1 MHRFSFVSF
10 VLTLALVATVS
21 VAADNWPQWRGPNGQ
36 GISTEKQ
43 LPTEWGPDTGIA
55 WKLPLDSGHSSPI
68 VWGDRAFVTSVIEGE
83 AIPGQKAATHMLGGK
98 EWVHPDSVAADRK
111 HTFKV
116 IGIDT
121 KTGKVAWEQTAYEG
135 PVYDARHRQSSFAA
149 PTMIT
154 DGKLVFAYF
163 GAEGLYAYD
172 VTGKP
177 AWKVVEKFKTLGLGA
192 GTSPVLHGD
201 LVIIQR
207 DEDNGDES
215 VVVAYDRTTGKEAW
229 KVKRPIQAS
238 WSTPVLV
245 SAPSTGSGQ
254 AGRRTELVTNGNEYV
269 IAYDPATGKELW
281 RTKGVE
287 SNAIHTPLVGK
298 DLVIVTAGFP
308 AKRIIALR
316 PGDQP
321 EGKRV
326 AWEYTKGTG
335 YVLSNLL
342 YGDYVYLST
351 DNGILTCLNASTGEV
366 VYEGG
371 RPPKPSR
378 FVGSAVAYNG
388 LIAMTSED
396 GETFLVKA
404 GPTFEIVRVNSIDE
418 PVFSSAA
425 LANGR
430 IYLRGTKHLYAIG
443 K

>member
-1 MHRFSFVSF
+1 MQRFSFVSS
-10 VLTLALVATVS
+10 VLTLAATVS
-21 VAADNWPQWRGPNGQ
+21 VGADNWPQWRGPNGQ

-43 LPTEWGPDTGIA
+43 LPTEWGPDKGIA

-154 DGKLVFAYF
+154 DGKMVFAYF

-172 VTGKP
+172 LNGTL

-207 DEDNGDES
+207 DEDNGEDS
-215 VVVAYDRTTGKEAW
+215 IVVAYDRTTGKEAW

-245 SAPSTGSGQ
+245 NAPSTGSGQ
-254 AGRRTELVTNGNEYV
+254 AGSRTELVTNGNEHV

-298 DLVIVTAGFP
+298 GLVIVTAGFP
-308 AKRIIALR
+308 AKRIIAVR

-388 LIAMTSED
+388 MIAMTSED

-404 GPTFEIVRVNSIDE
+404 GPSFEVVRVNSIDE

-430 IYLRGTKHLYAIG
+430 IYIRGTKHLFAIG

>member
-1 MHRFSFVSF
+1 MQRFSFVSS
-10 VLTLALVATVS
+10 VLTLAATVS

-43 LPTEWGPDTGIA
+43 LPTEWGPDKGIA

-154 DGKLVFAYF
+154 DGKMVFAYF

-172 VTGKP
+172 LNGRL

-201 LVIIQR
+201 FVIIQR
-207 DEDNGDES
+207 DEDNGEDS

-245 SAPSTGSGQ
+245 NAPSTGSGQ
-254 AGRRTELVTNGNEYV
+254 AGSRTELVTNGNEHV

-298 DLVIVTAGFP
+298 GLVIVTAGFP
-308 AKRIIALR
+308 AKRIIAVR

-388 LIAMTSED
+388 MIAMTSED

-404 GPTFEIVRVNSIDE
+404 GPSFEVVRVNSIDE

-430 IYLRGTKHLYAIG
+430 IYIRGTKHLFAIG

>member
-1 MHRFSFVSF
+1 MQRSSFVSS
-10 VLTLALVATVS
+10 VLTLALAATGS

-43 LPTEWGPDTGIA
+43 LPTEWGPDKGIA

-154 DGKLVFAYF
+154 DGKMVFAYF

-172 VTGKP
+172 LNGTL

-207 DEDNGDES
+207 DEDNGEDS

-245 SAPSTGSGQ
+245 NAGS
-254 AGRRTELVTNGNEYV
+254 RTELVTNGNEHV

-298 DLVIVTAGFP
+298 GLVIVTAGFP

-388 LIAMTSED
+388 MIAMTSED

-404 GPTFEIVRVNSIDE
+404 GPTFEVVRVNSIDE

-430 IYLRGTKHLYAIG
+430 IYIRGTKHLFAIG

>member
-1 MHRFSFVSF
+1 MQRFSFVSS
-10 VLTLALVATVS
+10 VLTLAATVS
-21 VAADNWPQWRGPNGQ
+21 VGADNWPQWRGPNGQ

-43 LPTEWGPDTGIA
+43 LPTEWGPDKGIA

-154 DGKLVFAYF
+154 DGKMVFAYF

-172 VTGKP
+172 LNGRL

-207 DEDNGDES
+207 DEDNGEDS

-245 SAPSTGSGQ
+245 NAPSTGSGQ
-254 AGRRTELVTNGNEYV
+254 AGSRTELVTNGNEHV

-298 DLVIVTAGFP
+298 GLVIVTAGFP
-308 AKRIIALR
+308 AKRIIAVR

-388 LIAMTSED
+388 VIAMTSED

-404 GPTFEIVRVNSIDE
+404 GPSFEVVRVNSIDE

-430 IYLRGTKHLYAIG
+430 IYIRGIKHLFAIG

>member
-207 DEDNGDES
+207 DEDNGEES

-245 SAPSTGSGQ
+245 NAPSTGSGQ

>member
-1 MHRFSFVSF
+1 MQRAHFVSF
-10 VLTLALVATVS
+10 VLTLAFAGTVS

-36 GISTEKQ
+36 GISTERQ
-43 LPTEWGPDTGIA
+43 LPIQWAPDKNVA
-55 WKLPLDSGHSSPI
+55 WKLPLASGHSSPI
-68 VWGDRAFVTSVIEGE
+68 VWGDRAFVTSVVEGE
-83 AIPGQKAATHMLGGK
+83 PIPGQKAALHTLGGK
-98 EWVHPDSVAADRK
+98 EWVHPDSVAADLK

-116 IGIDT
+116 IAIDT

-135 PVYDARHRQSSFAA
+135 PVYDARHRQSSFAG
-149 PTMIT
+149 PTMVT
-154 DGKLVFAYF
+154 DGKMVFAYF
-163 GAEGLYAYD
+163 GPEGLFAYD
-172 VTGKP
+172 VNGKP
-177 AWKVVEKFKTLGLGA
+177 VWKVVEKFKTLGLGT
-192 GTSPVLHGD
+192 GTSPVLHAN

-207 DEDNGDES
+207 DEDNGEES
-215 VVVAYDRTTGKEAW
+215 VVVAYDKDTGKEAW
-229 KVKRPIQAS
+229 KVKRPVQAS
-238 WSTPVLV
+238 WSTPVV
-245 SAPSTGSGQ
+245 VQ
-254 AGRRTELVTNGNEYV
+254 AGTRTELVTNGNEHV

-281 RTKGVE
+281 RAKGVE

-404 GPTFEIVRVNSIDE
+404 GPVYEVVGVNTIDE